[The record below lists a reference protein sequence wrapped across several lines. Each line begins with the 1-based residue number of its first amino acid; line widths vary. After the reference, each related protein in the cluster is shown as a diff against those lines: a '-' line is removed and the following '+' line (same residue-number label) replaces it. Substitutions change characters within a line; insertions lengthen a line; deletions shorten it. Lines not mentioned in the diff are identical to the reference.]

1 MSSSSSSVHLPLSI
15 LTPKLDTPK
24 PQNAV
29 TVRLPIHSAL
39 SLFSLGSNSALASLQ
54 FFTFSNGEYAKS
66 GLAGLEKWIVNAGDE
81 VKLESISLD
90 MSQPEISETLTLFY
104 FCYFY
109 SS

>member
-54 FFTFSNGEYAKS
+54 FFTFLNGEYAKS

-81 VKLESISLD
+81 AVVVVWWDGGGL
-90 MSQPEISETLTLFY
+90 MCF
-104 FCYFY
+104 
-109 SS
+109 